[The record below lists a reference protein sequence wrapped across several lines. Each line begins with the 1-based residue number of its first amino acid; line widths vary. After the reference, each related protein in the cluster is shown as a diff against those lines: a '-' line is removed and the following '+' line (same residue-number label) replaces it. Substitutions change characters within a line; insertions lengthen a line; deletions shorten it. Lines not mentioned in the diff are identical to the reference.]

1 MPPNLSC
8 QDWVGSMNLKC
19 GQGTDFMQRLVIC
32 YNALTGT
39 LIMKH
44 SLAFQNKI
52 LKNPNS
58 QKKPAKQEKEE
69 SKGCQTNETAPD
81 ES

>member
-1 MPPNLSC
+1 MFCQKKPQGLTGGLVSDVSAGGREMPPNLSC

-44 SLAFQNKI
+44 SLAF
-52 LKNPNS
+52 
-58 QKKPAKQEKEE
+58 
-69 SKGCQTNETAPD
+69 
-81 ES
+81 